1 MDSAIKS
8 QLLKWMPVASF
19 LLSLVVAIGGAYV
32 SIKMQAAITEVSIAN
47 LQRDQARHELE
58 KSEQIRAAMQRADDH
73 EKRIVKLEANFGLI
87 QDLLSEMKG
96 DIKILM
102 RGATHN

>member
-1 MDSAIKS
+1 MDENLKS
-8 QLLKWMPVASF
+8 QIFKWMPIASLLFSIVAA
-19 LLSLVVAIGGAYV
+19 VVGSYV
-32 SIKMQAAITEVSIAN
+32 SIRMQAAITEVSIAN

-58 KSEQIRAAMQRADDH
+58 KSEQIRQASQRAEDH

-96 DIKILM
+96 DIKSLM
-102 RGATHN
+102 RGQK